1 MKKHTLTLETNSH
14 QETQALAFKLGNI
27 LDKGV
32 LITLEGELAA
42 GKTTFTQ
49 GLAKGLGVKAIV
61 NSPTF
66 VIMKEYEGR
75 LPLIHI
81 DAYRLEG
88 ITQDLG
94 FEDYLD
100 NQHVIMI
107 EWSDY
112 LPSLNSYDRQH
123 IKIQTLE
130 NARRH
135 ITLHFDSDLIEKL
148 KQLL

>member
-14 QETQALAFKLGNI
+14 QETQTLAFKLGKI

-130 NARRH
+130 NDRRL

-148 KQLL
+148 KELL